1 MKQKNNVLL
10 AVVLVLYVMF
20 FSPLLDWSVQ
30 IQAVSA
36 LVITQILWIGRVFPL
51 AFSSIL
57 LVLLL
62 SIHFFSY
69 NETLSF
75 FGSELVWLLFS
86 TFILAQ
92 AFIQTG
98 LAARMSLSILR
109 LCKGSGRLLI
119 FISFVLM
126 FVLTVFIPSNIGKGS
141 LVSSILDDISQR
153 LKKVQS
159 TMQLSKSMFIGI
171 SYVSAISAAFVP
183 TGASSTIYAFGIFSE
198 VSDGMSYIHWLLYL
212 GAPILVF
219 VFLLW
224 GVFELFFPTEKVNQE
239 LVKQLI
245 NTKFGQLGGWTW
257 PEIKMVIISGI
268 ILSLWLTESLHHYSI
283 PLVGLLGAVLAVLPY
298 SGVLTWEQAKEG
310 INWDLMIFFAA
321 TLMLS
326 NMLISTDT
334 INIFASYLNSLSNHY
349 PSMIL
354 VFMLIIFTA
363 FIRIIFVNVLGF
375 LTIMLPLSVTLGEQI
390 NGISALSMGMAVYL
404 TGVPGFILVT
414 QSPVHLI
421 SYSYGYFTDRDLW
434 KVGSVALVVWVSLIF
449 ISMFFYWNL
458 II

>member
-1 MKQKNNVLL
+1 MKKNNVLT
-10 AVVLVLYVMF
+10 AVVIVLYGMF
-20 FSPLLDWSVQ
+20 FLPWLDWSIQ

-36 LVITQILWIGRVFPL
+36 LVMIQILWIGRVFPL

-57 LVLLL
+57 LILLL
-62 SIHFFSY
+62 SFHFFSY
-69 NETLSF
+69 DETLSF

-86 TFILAQ
+86 TFILAH

-98 LAARMSLSILR
+98 LAGRVSLSILR

-119 FISFVLM
+119 FISFALM

-141 LVSSILDDISQR
+141 LISSILDDISQR
-153 LKKVQS
+153 LQSVQF
-159 TMQLSKSMFIGI
+159 TPNLSKSMFIGI

-198 VSDGMSYIHWLLYL
+198 VSSEMTYVHWLLYL

-219 VFLLW
+219 VFLL
-224 GVFELFFPTEKVNQE
+224 GGLLELFFPAEKVNHE
-239 LVKQLI
+239 LVKHLL
-245 NTKFGQLGGWTW
+245 NTKFVQLGAWTW
-257 PEIKMVIISGI
+257 PEIKMTIISGI
-268 ILSLWLTESLHHYSI
+268 ILLLWMTQSLHDYSI
-283 PLVGLLGAVLAVLPY
+283 PLVGLLGAVLTVLPY
-298 SGVLTWEQAKEG
+298 SGVLTWEQAKKG
-310 INWDLMIFFAA
+310 INWDMMIFFAA

-334 INIFASYLNSLSNHY
+334 IDIFASYVSSLSNHY
-349 PSMIL
+349 PSLIL
-354 VFMLIIFTA
+354 VLTLIIFTA
-363 FIRIIFVNVLGF
+363 LIRIIFVNVLGF

-390 NGISALSMGMAVYL
+390 TGISPLSLGMAVYL

-421 SYSYGYFTDRDLW
+421 SYSYGYFTEKDLW
-434 KVGSVALVVWVSLIF
+434 KVGSAALVVWVGLIF
-449 ISMFFYWNL
+449 ASFFFYWNH